1 MPDVVFDERIAALFD
16 TPSEMTDPAVL
27 GPTVDFL
34 AGLAD
39 GGRALEFGIGTGRVA
54 IPLRARGVNVT
65 GIDVSAPM
73 IARLRS
79 KPGAE
84 DIHAIVG
91 TCATTKA
98 DGKFSLVYCV
108 WNSFMNLLT
117 QDEQVQCFRNAAHH
131 LAPGRSFVIEV
142 LVPGLQR
149 LPPGETVRPFS
160 VTPTYLGFDEYDVVT
175 QRQTSHHYWVV
186 DGRLELWSSP
196 GRYVWPS
203 ELDLMGELA
212 GLSLRERWGG
222 WDRSPFGLQSEN
234 HVSVWTKPEV
244 RS

>member
-16 TPSEMTDPAVL
+16 APSEMTDPAVL

-34 AGLAD
+34 ARFAD

-54 IPLRARGVNVT
+54 IPLRARGVTVT

-108 WNSFMNLLT
+108 WNTFMNLLT

-131 LAPGRSFVIEV
+131 LAPDGSFVIEV

-186 DGRLELWSSP
+186 NGRLEVWSSP
-196 GRYVWPS
+196 GRYVWPC

-222 WDRSPFGLQSEN
+222 WDRSQFGPQSEN
-234 HVSVWTKPEV
+234 HVSVWTKSEV